1 MQAQD
6 DSLTEDLSKKLN
18 RLVQIR
24 NKIEKKEVDNLHDSF
39 KKKVSLMKLDAIID
53 EIKET
58 GNSNINYPPSRTI
71 QVTHYFE

>member
-1 MQAQD
+1 MLAQE
-6 DSLTEDLSKKLN
+6 DSLSEELSKKLN
-18 RLVQIR
+18 RLVQIW

-58 GNSNINYPPSRTI
+58 GNSSINYPPSKTI
-71 QVTHYFE
+71 QVTHHLE